1 MKSSRFIL
9 FILLTSIV
17 VSACKE
23 QSATSKTDSIF
34 LFKEYIS
41 HTTYGVKSIMT
52 DIRVGLVKPLDNQGE
67 INNDLLEISPKTAG
81 VLKLTNDN
89 ELIFQPN
96 EPLKRD
102 TEYFVKVRLD
112 KIYPNQPKDFKTFT
126 FSFKTIAPN
135 FTVSAG
141 NLQSSSDELYYLE
154 LQLTASDV
162 ISLEKAQEIIYV
174 TQNGENLPIRWSENL
189 PDGNVFNMVVDN
201 ISRADDNTEIYIGW
215 KGKALNIKNDG
226 GFTYSIPQK
235 PKMTVVKMTTTASPQ
250 RMLKINFSNPLE
262 DGQDFSGLVSIGDMH
277 DVRYEVEGNVLNV
290 YPQNRLEG
298 YVEVTVFN
306 GIKDMYGYR
315 LEEDFR
321 QTVSFEQLKP
331 EVRML
336 SKGVILPD
344 SHQTPL
350 YFEAVNLSKID
361 VRIIEIYEQNVLQF
375 LQGYNLNDNN
385 VYDIRRVGRRI
396 AKQTID
402 LGNQEF
408 VLSENWRAYAI
419 DLSQYFKASPGA
431 IYQVELSFKPEY
443 IRYECEN
450 STFSDDD
457 YPSYYY
463 DDLDL
468 ITDEEVREE
477 AYWNNQTYSWR
488 RYNYNWQQR
497 DNPCHPAYYNENRFV
512 TANVLGSNLGM
523 IVKKGTNGTY
533 HFYASNLLSTTPES
547 GVEISLYNYQKNKIQ
562 TVSTDNNGKAVVK
575 IKNQAAFAVAKKRE
589 NYSYVKLEDGNALSM
604 SNFDISGKEL
614 QRGLKGFL
622 YTERGVYRPGDSIHL
637 TFVLNDAANPLPKG
651 HPITM
656 SLTDARGKLVQNFIR
671 HTEEKSDVAQEH
683 FFYFP
688 ITTDDF
694 APNGNWE
701 ATVNVG
707 GAQFSKTIRLAS
719 IKPNRLKVMM
729 DFDEEI
735 LDAQKPITGVVKAS
749 WLQGAPARNL
759 KMDATVTI
767 RSSSTGFSQHPNYI
781 FTDPVRKFD
790 EIEMN
795 VVAGTLSTEGVLSF
809 NKKIEFERSAPG
821 MLSAS
826 FLTKVYEGGGDFSM
840 DVITKDLAPFNYFV
854 GLKMP
859 PRNEYESY
867 NTNQNT
873 TFEVVTTDMHG
884 KTVGNRKL
892 DVKLYRIEWQWWW
905 NRGEDNLSQYE
916 ASNVHRPMQ
925 QFEIETNAQGKGSFT
940 VNVPDSDSG
949 RYLIRI
955 VDLNSGHATGTVT
968 YFYNN
973 WWDRPS
979 DMNAE
984 SAKMLYFSSDKDS
997 YEVGD
1002 IAQLSFPSG
1011 SEGIALLSVEN
1022 GTEVLYSEWIET
1034 TKGITTTSFDITE
1047 MMSPN
1052 VYVSISLL
1060 QPHYQVKNNLP
1071 MRLYGVVPIT
1081 VNNKNTLL
1089 SPRIHLPNVVKPD
1102 EKFTVK
1108 VSEAQGLPMTYT
1120 LAIVDEGL
1128 LDLTRFK
1135 TPAIH
1140 DEFYG
1145 KEALGVKTFDM
1156 YDFVIGA
1163 YSGTVE
1169 NIYTIGGGDDAIAA
1183 KNRKAERFKPV
1194 VKFLGPFTLNAGNT
1208 AQHEVLISNYVG
1220 SVRAMVVAGDA
1231 TNQAYGSAEK
1241 TVQVKKPLMVL
1252 ASLPRKLS
1260 PGERVTL
1267 PVTVFAME
1275 KSLKSVDVT
1284 VKTSSGLKPLQN
1296 VSRTVNFTDVGE
1308 KIVNFEFEVLPSESV
1323 QSVEI
1328 LAKAN
1333 GELATSKVE
1342 IDVVNPN
1349 PMVTKTTKYELP
1361 GQGVKELKFSPFGI
1375 GGSNTAT
1382 LEFSTLPPI
1391 NFSGRMEFLI
1401 QYPYGCLEQI
1411 TSIGFPQLYLSAIFD
1426 LSTHQK
1432 QKIQENV
1439 EAVISRMHHYQLRN
1453 GGLSYWPG
1461 ENATDDWSTNYAGH
1475 FMLEARQKGYVLPVG
1490 FLNNWIAY
1498 QQQKARQWRNSD
1510 REFNSTFV
1518 QAYRLYTLALA
1529 GQPELAV
1536 MNRLRESKD
1545 ISNDARLRLA
1555 AAYALIG
1562 KTEVANELIQKATIH
1577 FIPKKEDVYSYGS
1590 PVRNKAMALETFV
1603 MLNNNEAFE
1612 LATSLAKDLSSDRW
1626 MSTQETAYALL
1637 AMAKMVKENGG
1648 KALHLNVTQNG
1659 KTEEIKT
1666 SHAMATKELSF
1677 GMGNNT
1683 VELKNQYDNLIY
1695 VSLVQTGK
1703 PPVGEE
1709 ITEQNKLTVQTSF
1722 IDETDASVN
1731 IDKLKQGTEIIAKIT
1746 VENISRDDVKN
1757 IALTQI
1763 FPSGWEIVNTSFTEY
1778 AGGASGTARYTDIR
1792 DDRVHFFFDLKAKE
1806 KRTFTVKL
1814 NASYLGVYYLPGTQA
1829 EGMYDRSYF
1838 VRNKGKWIEVVK

>member
-262 DGQDFSGLVSIGDMH
+262 DGQDFSGLVSMGDMH

-402 LGNQEF
+402 LGNQEL

-759 KMDATVTI
+759 KMDATATI
-767 RSSSTGFSQHPNYI
+767 RTSSAGFSQHPNYI
-781 FTDPVRKFD
+781 FTDPTRKFD
-790 EIEMN
+790 ETEMN
-795 VVAGTLSTEGVLSF
+795 VVESTLSADGVTTF
-809 NKKIEFERSAPG
+809 TKKINLGKNAPG
-821 MLSAS
+821 MLRAS

-840 DVITKDLAPFNYFV
+840 DVITKDLAPFSHFV
-854 GLKMP
+854 GLKAP
-859 PRNEYESY
+859 PKNEYQSY
-867 NTNQNT
+867 NTDKNT
-873 TFEVVTTDMHG
+873 TFEVVSTDIKG
-884 KTVGNRKL
+884 KNAGNRKL
-892 DVKLYRIEWQWWW
+892 EVKLYRIEWQWWW

-916 ASNVHRPMQ
+916 ASSVHRPMQ
-925 QFEIETNAQGKGSFT
+925 HFEIETNAQGKGNFT
-940 VNVPDSDSG
+940 LNVPNNDSG

-955 VDLNSGHATGTVT
+955 TDLNSGHATGTVV

-973 WWDRPS
+973 WWERPS

-997 YEVGD
+997 YEVGEKVQ
-1002 IAQLSFPSG
+1002 ITFPSG
-1011 SEGIALLSVEN
+1011 SEGTALLSVEN
-1022 GTEVLYSEWIET
+1022 GTEVVYSKWIET
-1034 TKGITTTSFDITE
+1034 TKGITNTSFDITE
-1047 MMSPN
+1047 KMSPN

-1060 QPHYQVKNNLP
+1060 QPHHQVKNNLP

-1081 VNNKNTLL
+1081 VENKNT
-1089 SPRIHLPNVVKPD
+1089 HLTPKIELPKSVKPD

-1108 VSEAQGLPMTYT
+1108 VSEEKGLPMTYT

-1135 TPAIH
+1135 TPTIH

-1194 VKFLGPFTLNAGNT
+1194 VKFLGPFSLKAGNT
-1208 AQHEVLISNYVG
+1208 AQHEILISNYVG
-1220 SVRAMVVAGDA
+1220 SVRAMVVGGDA
-1231 TNQAYGSAEK
+1231 ANQAYGSTDK

-1260 PGERVTL
+1260 PGEKVTL

-1275 KSLKSVDVT
+1275 SALKSVNVS
-1284 VKTSSGLKPLQN
+1284 VKTSSGLKPLQQTN
-1296 VSRTVNFTDVGE
+1296 QTISFNEVGE
-1308 KIVNFEFEVLPSESV
+1308 QIVNFEFEVLPSDLV
-1323 QSVEI
+1323 QTVEVV
-1328 LAKAN
+1328 ANAN
-1333 GELATSKVE
+1333 GETATTYVE
-1342 IDVVNPN
+1342 IDVLNPN
-1349 PMVTKTTKYELP
+1349 PVVTKITNYELQP
-1361 GQGVKELKFSPFGI
+1361 DANKQIAFTPFGV
-1375 GGSNTAT
+1375 GGTNEA
-1382 LEFSTLPPI
+1382 LIEFSTLPPM

-1411 TSIGFPQLYLSAIFD
+1411 TSIGFPQLYLSDIFD
-1426 LSTHQK
+1426 ISSNQK

-1439 EAVISRMHHYQLRN
+1439 EAVIGRMHHYQLRN

-1461 ENATDDWSTNYAGH
+1461 ENTADDWSTNYAGH
-1475 FMLEARQKGYVLPVG
+1475 FMLEARQKGYALPVG
-1490 FLNNWIAY
+1490 FLNNWISY

-1510 REFNSTFV
+1510 RVYNSTFI
-1518 QAYRLYTLALA
+1518 QAYRLYTLALS
-1529 GQPELAV
+1529 GNPELAV

-1545 ISNDARLRLA
+1545 MSNDARWRLA

-1562 KTEVANELIQKATIH
+1562 KSDVANQLIQNAHID
-1577 FIPKKEDVYSYGS
+1577 FIPNREDVYSYGS
-1590 PVRNKAMALETFV
+1590 PFRNKTMALETMV
-1603 MLNNNEAFE
+1603 MLNKNGYYE
-1612 LATSLAKDLSSDRW
+1612 LAESIAKELSSDRW
-1626 MSTQETAYALL
+1626 LSTQETAYALL
-1637 AMAKMVKENGG
+1637 AMSKMITENGG
-1648 KALHLNVTQNG
+1648 KSIHLKTIQNG
-1659 KTEEIKT
+1659 KTQEVKT
-1666 SHAMATKELSF
+1666 NRAMATKELSF
-1677 GMGNNT
+1677 AMGNNT
-1683 VELKNQYDNLIY
+1683 VEIQNEQNNLVY
-1695 VSLVQTGK
+1695 VSLVQKGK
-1703 PPVGEE
+1703 LPVGEE
-1709 ITEQNKLTVQTSF
+1709 LTEQNNLMVKTIFV
-1722 IDETDASVN
+1722 DESDAPVN
-1731 IDKLKQGTEIIAKIT
+1731 SDILKQGTEIIAVIS
-1746 VENISRDDVKN
+1746 VENTSRNEVKN
-1757 IALTQI
+1757 LALTQI
-1763 FPSGWEIVNTSFTEY
+1763 FPSGWEIVNTSFTEH
-1778 AGGASGTARYTDIR
+1778 GGGTTGQARFTDIR
-1792 DDRVHFFFDLKAKE
+1792 DDRVNFFFDLKAKE
-1806 KRTFTVKL
+1806 KRSFKVKL
-1814 NASYLGVYYLPGTQA
+1814 NASYLGKYYLPGTQA

-1838 VRNKGKWIEVVK
+1838 ARNKGRWVEVVK